1 MNGRYLAHNGVLE
14 NDRDLVDKM
23 KLENYNDVDSSI
35 ILPLM
40 EKVGFTQALE
50 MLEGI
55 YGCWYYNS
63 KTGSLRIFRSGSTL
77 HYNDGNFTSAAM
89 PEYKYIDE
97 GAVLEYNFTS
107 NRFKEVSKFKL
118 NSVPFFL

>member
-1 MNGRYLAHNGVLE
+1 
-14 NDRDLVDKM
+14 M

-40 EKVGFTQALE
+40 EKVGFKQALE
-50 MLEGI
+50 MLQGI
-55 YGCWYYNS
+55 FSCWYYNS

-77 HYNDGNFTSAAM
+77 HYSEGNFTSAAI

-97 GAVLEYNFTS
+97 GVVLEYNFTS
-107 NRFKEVSKFKL
+107 NNFKEVNRFKL
-118 NSVPFFL
+118 NSTPFFL